1 MPCNY
6 CRAFLFLIIYN
17 ESMSTRR
24 AKQLIYGTFYLL
36 IVLIICAS
44 IYFVFVLPFIVT
56 STPVPCTPGTCAPT
70 STAPI
75 AASIVLTFVTSP
87 GHNTFLAQLQNANAD
102 FGAPLVDYELDFDD
116 ASDTVLQSIPGQSF
130 IYPSQNKYILLPN
143 ETIPATYDHI
153 ALVVTGAEWLAS
165 TTIGVGDPGIA
176 PGGFALQNIQTSVA
190 STTVS
195 VGGQLV
201 NTGVASYAQVIV
213 MALFKDGTGNIIGA
227 SQTELDNVS
236 AGAANDFS
244 VLYPAAS
251 NINPAVNQILVYA
264 IR

>member
-1 MPCNY
+1 
-6 CRAFLFLIIYN
+6 
-17 ESMSTRR
+17 MSTRR

-36 IVLIICAS
+36 IVLVVCAG
-44 IYFVFVLPFIVT
+44 IYFVFVLPSIIA
-56 STPVPCTPGTCAPT
+56 STPVPCAPGMCAPT

-75 AASIVLTFVTSP
+75 AASIVSTFVTSP
-87 GHNTFLAQLQNANAD
+87 GHDTFLAQLQNADTD
-102 FGAPLVDYELDFDD
+102 FGAPLINYELDFDN
-116 ASDTVLQSIPGQSF
+116 ASDTILQSIPGQTF
-130 IYPSQNKYILLPN
+130 IYPSQNKYILFPN
-143 ETIPATYDHI
+143 EIVPATYDHM

-165 TTIGVGDPGIA
+165 GTIGTDPGIA
-176 PGGFALQNIQTSVA
+176 PGGFALQNIQASVA

-195 VGGQLV
+195 VGGQIV

-213 MALFKDGTGNIIGA
+213 MALFKDGGGNVIGA

-236 AGAANDFS
+236 AGVTNNFS
-244 VLYPAAS
+244 VIYPAVS